1 MSAPRLPEDI
11 AGLIA
16 RLGGQ
21 GFPAYAVGGCVR
33 DALLGRTPHDW
44 DVCTAARPEQ
54 VKAALPELRTL
65 DTGLRHG
72 TVTVLLPGGPV
83 EVTTFRR
90 DGGYSDHRRP
100 DAVAFTGDLCADLR
114 RRDFT
119 INAMAWD
126 GARLV
131 DPCGGRED
139 LARGVLRAVGD
150 PAARFG
156 EDALR
161 ILRALRFAAVY
172 GFAVEEETA
181 RALTAARGDLR
192 FVAAERVRAEL
203 WKLLP
208 GGCAPVLRAFAPVF
222 AVVLPELAP
231 MFGFDQRNRHHIYD
245 VWEHTLHA
253 LAAAPADPLLRLAL
267 LLHDCGKPAC
277 FSLDAAGQGHFY
289 GHAEKSAALADGAL
303 RRLRFDNG
311 VRERAVRLIALHDH
325 DLPPTEKGVRR
336 WLLRLPPAD
345 LRLLIALKRA
355 DNAAQSPRYARAAE
369 WDAAERILDGVLE
382 RGACRS
388 LAGLAVRGDDLL
400 ARGLRGPEVGAA
412 LRFLLDAVAGGA
424 ENEKG
429 ALLALLDA
437 REGRRGAPRG

>member
-54 VKAALPELRTL
+54 VKAALPKLRTL

-72 TVTVLLPGGPV
+72 TVTVLLSGGPV